1 MKHPLLLIA
10 ALTLAG
16 CQFSAPQSL
25 PIIPPAD
32 LISACEPLPDFT
44 GKDTQALLTYTVS
57 VAYLYHE
64 CEAKQTAL
72 AQWSKDI
79 NQ

>member
-1 MKHPLLLIA
+1 M
-10 ALTLAG
+10 
-16 CQFSAPQSL
+16 
-25 PIIPPAD
+25 
-32 LISACEPLPDFT
+32 PDFT